1 MSAGEF
7 IEAPPGKD
15 CTKKDGGW
23 GTPMTDYE
31 FIWYGN
37 IDEDKYPDDACTPYY
52 HRSAQI
58 DKFRVNTLLDG
69 AGDITITGEVTAAE
83 VTAGGVTLTSRK
95 AFDIPHPTKEGHR
108 LRHICLE
115 GPESAVY
122 VRGRLTNS
130 DKIELPEYW
139 SGLIDPETITVS
151 LTQIGSSQDLIVE
164 KIPWGKTIHIKSGNA
179 TAIDCYY
186 YVQAERKDGEKLI
199 VEYEGTS
206 FDDYPG
212 DNSQYTCNKQVD
224 TGSYL
229 LYNRQV
235 SKGPH
240 ARRLSDTLRR

>member
-7 IEAPPGKD
+7 TPAESGKD
-15 CTKKDGGW
+15 CTEKEGGW
-23 GTPMTDYE
+23 GIKSTRYDY
-31 FIWYGN
+31 IWKGD
-37 IDEDKYPDDACTPYY
+37 IDEDKYPEDACRPRY
-52 HRSAQI
+52 HGNAQI
-58 DKFRVNTLLDG
+58 DNLKVNNDVTVT
-69 AGDITITGEVTAAE
+69 GDVTAAE
-83 VTAGGVTLTSRK
+83 VTAGGITLTSRK
-95 AFDIPHPTKEGHR
+95 SFDIPHPTKKGFR

-115 GPESAVY
+115 GPEAAVY

-212 DNSQYTCNKQVD
+212 DNSQYTCNK
-224 TGSYL
+224 
-229 LYNRQV
+229 
-235 SKGPH
+235 
-240 ARRLSDTLRR
+240 